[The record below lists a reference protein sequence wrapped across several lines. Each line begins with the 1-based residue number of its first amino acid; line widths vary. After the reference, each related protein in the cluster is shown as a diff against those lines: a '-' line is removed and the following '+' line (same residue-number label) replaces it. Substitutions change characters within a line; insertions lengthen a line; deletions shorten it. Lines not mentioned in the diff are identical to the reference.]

1 MYNNGCVVTKGGS
14 LVSVFDML
22 YHANTIVHACFR
34 VFYLTWQSFPLTA

>member
-22 YHANTIVHACFR
+22 YHANTIVHVNFS
-34 VFYLTWQSFPLTA
+34 TNKNDSSI